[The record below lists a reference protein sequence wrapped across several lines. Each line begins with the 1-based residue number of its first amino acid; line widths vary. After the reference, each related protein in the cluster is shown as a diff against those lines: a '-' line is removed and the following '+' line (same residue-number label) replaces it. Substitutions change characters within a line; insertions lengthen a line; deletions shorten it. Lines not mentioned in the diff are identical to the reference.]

1 MWYSKKDQDALLAL
15 GNLFLEQGKIKKAVI
30 IFEGLLFINPY
41 HENAQKALK
50 KAHQLIDIK
59 GNDKIQK

>member
-1 MWYSKKDQDALLAL
+1 MRYSKKDQDTLLAL
-15 GNLFLEQGKIKKAVI
+15 GHFFLELGKIKKALI

-50 KAHQLIDIK
+50 KAYQLIDSK
-59 GNDKIQK
+59 GNDKFEK